1 MSIEISSRK
10 ITLIPFEKDNTIYCK
25 FAIVKKPF

>member
-1 MSIEISSRK
+1 MSIEISSRN
-10 ITLIPFEKDNTIYCK
+10 ITSISFGKDNTIYCK